1 MKNQKYKDQFRR
13 NLYKKNEIN
22 KYVVNG
28 SSFLINNLYKKKYFK
43 DMNICRINNR
53 CLITYRSRSI
63 LRNFKMNRG
72 ILRTLIS
79 FSNIPG
85 VHKSSW

>member
-13 NLYKKNEIN
+13 NSYKKNELN
-22 KYVVNG
+22 MYVLKG
-28 SSFLINNLYKKKYFK
+28 SNFLINNLSKKKIFK

-53 CLITYRSRSI
+53 CLITFRSRSV
-63 LRNFKMNRG
+63 LRTFKMNRG

-85 VHKSSW
+85 VYKSSW